1 MKILF
6 VCTGN
11 TCRSPMAQGIAQ
23 KIASDR
29 NMQIEALSAGLNAIP
44 GSKVS
49 DFSVDAVK
57 EYNIDISSHIP
68 TQLDFNLLN
77 KADLVVT
84 LTKSH
89 KDMIIKTV
97 PQYSDKVKAFSD
109 FTLSDDIYDPY
120 GADYNTYQKCAS
132 QIYDAVVK
140 LYERIK
146 ADE

>member
-23 KIASDR
+23 KIASDG
-29 NMQIEALSAGLNAIP
+29 NLQTQALSAGIMVAP
-44 GSKVS
+44 GSTVS
-49 DFSVDAVK
+49 SFSVEALK

-68 TQLDFNLLN
+68 TQLDLN
-77 KADLVVT
+77 ILSESDLVVT
-84 LTKSH
+84 MTKAH
-89 KDMIIKTV
+89 KEMIINAA
-97 PQYSDKVKAFSD
+97 PQFADKVKTFSE
-109 FTLSDDIYDPY
+109 FTLDDDISDPY
-120 GADYNTYQKCAS
+120 GADLNTYKKCAS

-146 ADE
+146 TDE

>member
-23 KIASDR
+23 KTASDR
-29 NMQIEALSAGLNAIP
+29 NMQIQALSAGIMVAP

-49 DFSVDAVK
+49 NFSVESLK

-68 TQLDFNLLN
+68 TQLDLN
-77 KADLVVT
+77 ILSESDLVVT
-84 LTKSH
+84 MTKAH
-89 KDMIIKTV
+89 KEMIINAS
-97 PQYSDKVKAFSD
+97 PQFADKVKAFCD
-109 FTLSDDIYDPY
+109 FTLYDDISDPY
-120 GADYNTYQKCAS
+120 GADLNTYKKCAS

-146 ADE
+146 IDE